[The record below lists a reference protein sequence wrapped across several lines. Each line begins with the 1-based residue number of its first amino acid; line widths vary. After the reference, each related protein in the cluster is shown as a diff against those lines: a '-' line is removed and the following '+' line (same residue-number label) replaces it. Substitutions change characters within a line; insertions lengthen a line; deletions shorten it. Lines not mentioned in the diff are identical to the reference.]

1 MTNEYSVR
9 EIKQY
14 NSDFFN
20 KVQLIVKEITDIEKY
35 TIGLVMLCTHFEKI
49 SKYIMRVFVDNL
61 GDKYC
66 HIQKIFN
73 LTITNDKKKSQE
85 MQYDTQIEIF
95 KQLLIHY
102 NKENICID
110 ISMKDYKNKRN
121 NILHDGEF
129 DTTSREQYE
138 ELYEKLHNVLIKL
151 LTICSEIEQNDD
163 ENEKIYYMTQK

>member
-1 MTNEYSVR
+1 M
-9 EIKQY
+9 I
-14 NSDFFN
+14 
-20 KVQLIVKEITDIEKY
+20 
-35 TIGLVMLCTHFEKI
+35 
-49 SKYIMRVFVDNL
+49 
-61 GDKYC
+61 
-66 HIQKIFN
+66 
-73 LTITNDKKKSQE
+73 KKKSQE

-138 ELYEKLHNVLIKL
+138 ELYGKLHNVLIKL